1 MEYKLTFNNGR
12 STVIECEDTGTPLQ
26 DKINKAEKQFGSEVV
41 KVNDKPIQKH
51 ELGGFLVGALIGAGI
66 GVVATRTRKT
76 ATTSTAKKKTT
87 TGATK
92 TPAGNTSKKYLPN
105 GLIKSINTTSGK
117 RIMNK
122 DIVDGTY
129 PKTAVKVPANNR
141 YSKIAKN
148 LDSDKTLSSQTN
160 YLSNRRVKSVN
171 TTFGKNI
178 SGDQIKDGFYIKDGV
193 KFAKGGSTSKS
204 IDLNGYRVTNRFS
217 DFEEMKKWV
226 DKERLIYTFF
236 DFVVTDDETPDFRY
250 KVWARS
256 KEPMLDHKIVYAKGG
271 SVGFNRSNLQLLG
284 FKNDTNGNKVIR
296 VSFPNKTPFSI
307 QTNGNLLYSHHNFNL
322 KTKIAELTPDD
333 LELIEVEVLHYIQLH
348 GSKAQKESLKIYDE
362 NLKYAK
368 GGDIDRLVGS
378 FYFDT
383 RKNKTFQIIYS
394 DKNKISIQYF
404 DKNKQEDGKIIDVL
418 NDEFKYLTEMGA
430 WSKYKQ
436 SYFAKGG
443 ALSKATY
450 IPNRDIESL
459 KTTYGQTIDGKKL
472 IDGAYATGKVK
483 KPTMSRTQFEDE
495 TFEYAKGGNIT
506 KPLYIIHDSEIP
518 ETKPFKNLRSISQ
531 FENKAKEFGYTI
543 SKNKNNTWIA
553 IAKTPT
559 GEDILIAQ
567 VKDPSNNFGKYAK
580 GGSPRKFDKKTFFM
594 VIKNWVYFTFNYPHN
609 FVADAFKSKHIEDK
623 FQSSHSRYGSIS
635 VMPSFWNSLDG
646 SNRRILTN
654 YVQKNYFN
662 TRADQNRLLDINPEV
677 YNEIITIWS
686 SFGNNY
692 PYNFVKAIYN
702 SEHIESKFSQA
713 YEKAGSIGVVNQ
725 FFVELSGDNQK
736 LLTDFVYDTYN
747 NSPKYKQGGA
757 LSNFNADYMDIGQFS
772 VADSDW
778 KNYSEEDFLKMGKKI
793 VDEQFDG
800 DIERAYDNIVHKKM
814 EQGGYLPNG
823 LVKSVD
829 TTSGK
834 RIFNKDIIDGVYPA
848 GDLKVPANNRYSKI
862 AKNLD
867 SDKNLTEQTNYLPK
881 RRIKSVNTTFGK
893 RLYPNDIKDG
903 MYIKSGVKFAT
914 GGAVRKSGNEA
925 KYQRQVDEVNRLI
938 SLAFD
943 SIGDPI
949 PVVDINSTWE
959 QPYVYLPVKYTNG
972 TLRISYYEVGGSDH
986 GKVKK
991 DIVKKSE
998 MYFDNPLPIIARMYR
1013 KAIKQN
1019 KKQEENF

>member
-12 STVIECEDTGTPLQ
+12 STVIECENTGTPLQ

-76 ATTSTAKKKTT
+76 ATKSTAKKKTT

-193 KFAKGGSTSKS
+193 KFAKGGM
-204 IDLNGYRVTNRFS
+204 I
-217 DFEEMKKWV
+217 EM
-226 DKERLIYTFF
+226 
-236 DFVVTDDETPDFRY
+236 P
-250 KVWARS
+250 
-256 KEPMLDHKIVYAKGG
+256 
-271 SVGFNRSNLQLLG
+271 NSNLLILG

-296 VSFPNKTPFSI
+296 VSYPNKTAFSI
-307 QTNGNLLYSHHNFNL
+307 QTNGNLPYSHKNFNV
-322 KTKIAELTPDD
+322 KTKVAELTADD
-333 LELIEVEVLHYIQLH
+333 LELIEEEVLHYIQLH
-348 GSKAQKESLKIYDE
+348 GSKAQKESLKIYDKKIQIL
-362 NLKYAK
+362 NYAK
-368 GGDIDRLVGS
+368 GGGAGKKSLMSVAHLVDWKGETLKKWYTRS
-378 FYFDT
+378 YPKDELGKEMNDT
-383 RKNKTFQIIYS
+383 STFKDLWTGLDQNKDVYQIIGVGDSLMRERLFSYLSLIYDVDYS
-394 DKNKISIQYF
+394 YVYNKWL
-404 DKNKQEDGKIIDVL
+404 E
-418 NDEFKYLTEMGA
+418 NDDDE
-430 WSKYKQ
+430 
-436 SYFAKGG
+436 FAKGG

-450 IPNRDIESL
+450 IPNRDIDSL

-483 KPTMSRTQFEDE
+483 KPKMSRTQFEDE
-495 TFEYAKGGNIT
+495 TYEFAKGG
-506 KPLYIIHDSEIP
+506 
-518 ETKPFKNLRSISQ
+518 FV
-531 FENKAKEFGYTI
+531 
-543 SKNKNNTWIA
+543 NN
-553 IAKTPT
+553 
-559 GEDILIAQ
+559 
-567 VKDPSNNFGKYAK
+567 GKI
-580 GGSPRKFDKKTFFM
+580 DKKTYFM
-594 VIKNWVYFTFNYPHN
+594 VVKNWVYFTFNFPTSFVTTVFSKHLEDKFISLYAKYGSVSVIANFWLNLDNNNRKLLSKYVQENYFNSRADQNKLLNIGSDDYNDIITHWNMFCLNYPHN
-609 FVADAFKSKHIEDK
+609 FVKDI
-623 FQSSHSRYGSIS
+623 
-635 VMPSFWNSLDG
+635 
-646 SNRRILTN
+646 
-654 YVQKNYFN
+654 FN
-662 TRADQNRLLDINPEV
+662 T
-677 YNEIITIWS
+677 
-686 SFGNNY
+686 
-692 PYNFVKAIYN
+692 
-702 SEHIESKFSQA
+702 EHFTQKFDMA
-713 YEKAGSIGVVNQ
+713 YQKAGSTGAVNR
-725 FFVELSGDNQK
+725 FFVELSEDNQEK
-736 LLTDFVYDTYN
+736 LANWVYE
-747 NSPKYKQGGA
+747 
-757 LSNFNADYMDIGQFS
+757 
-772 VADSDW
+772 
-778 KNYSEEDFLKMGKKI
+778 NYSNTGGYKFAK
-793 VDEQFDG
+793 
-800 DIERAYDNIVHKKM
+800 
-814 EQGGYLPNG
+814 GGYLPNG

-834 RIFNKDIIDGVYPA
+834 RIMNKDIIDGVYPK
-848 GDLKVPANNRYSKI
+848 GTVKVPANNRYSKI
-862 AKNLD
+862 QKNLD
-867 SDKNLTEQTNYLPK
+867 SDKNLTSQANYLPK

-893 RLYPNDIKDG
+893 RLYQDDINDG

-938 SLAFD
+938 SLAYD

-972 TLRISYYEVGGSDH
+972 TLRISYYEVGGMDH
-986 GKVKK
+986 DKIKK

-998 MYFDNPLPIIARMYR
+998 MYFDNPLPMIARMYR

-1019 KKQEENF
+1019 KKQEEND